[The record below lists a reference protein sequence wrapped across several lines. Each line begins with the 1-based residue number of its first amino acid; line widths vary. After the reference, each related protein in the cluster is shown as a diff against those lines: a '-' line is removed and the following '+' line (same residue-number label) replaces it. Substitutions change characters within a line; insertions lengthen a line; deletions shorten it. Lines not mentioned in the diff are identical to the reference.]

1 MLKEQQQ
8 QQEQEQQEQLWK
20 RITQKVIE
28 MVHPEF
34 IESTKTD
41 KGNTQKSE
49 RLVID
54 KVKQVLNLLEISY
67 TEAGSQQSKDFRN
80 VGGIG
85 LNIEI
90 KKTDNPVVI
99 FNDTCPT
106 KDIYYIIF
114 FTGKRYKRTSENDI
128 PPQLICKNGAV
139 FLEGSDPWLP
149 EFKKLHTLLLDMYG
163 RGENKKKLPGILE
176 VYPRPTYKANIKEF
190 LTKAEAEV
198 EVLDPLK
205 DEDEQDVECRYVKC
219 DECESQIDCYNDN
232 INIIYKGES

>member
-1 MLKEQQQ
+1 MLKE
-8 QQEQEQQEQLWK
+8 QEQEQQQQQLWK

-106 KDIYYIIF
+106 KHIYYIIF
-114 FTGKRYKRTSENDI
+114 FNSI
-128 PPQLICKNGAV
+128 V
-139 FLEGSDPWLP
+139 FP
-149 EFKKLHTLLLDMYG
+149 
-163 RGENKKKLPGILE
+163 
-176 VYPRPTYKANIKEF
+176 V
-190 LTKAEAEV
+190 
-198 EVLDPLK
+198 
-205 DEDEQDVECRYVKC
+205 
-219 DECESQIDCYNDN
+219 
-232 INIIYKGES
+232 